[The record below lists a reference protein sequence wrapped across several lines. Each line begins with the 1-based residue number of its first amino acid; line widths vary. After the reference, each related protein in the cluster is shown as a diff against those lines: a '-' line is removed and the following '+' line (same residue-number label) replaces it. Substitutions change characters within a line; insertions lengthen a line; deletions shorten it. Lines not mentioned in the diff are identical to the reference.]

1 MVCFIVIGLY
11 WFYLTSLGSWVVVE
25 ASGTGPLPR
34 GDSPAGLEA
43 LPSPQGVKQKDV
55 NYNHYGKTRN
65 NIENYNPVTAPG

>member
-25 ASGTGPLPR
+25 ASGAGP
-34 GDSPAGLEA
+34 SPKVGRAGLEA

-55 NYNHYGKTRN
+55 NYNHYGKRHGT
-65 NIENYNPVTAPG
+65 T